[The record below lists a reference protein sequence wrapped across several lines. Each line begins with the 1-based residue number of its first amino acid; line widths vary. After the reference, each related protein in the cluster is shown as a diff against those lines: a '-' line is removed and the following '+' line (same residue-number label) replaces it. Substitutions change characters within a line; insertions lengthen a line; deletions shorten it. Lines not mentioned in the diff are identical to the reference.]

1 MTLHIRPA
9 QPSDRPTI
17 LALAPRLQAGVA
29 PWREPGAVA
38 EAVEGWVRSSLDRA
52 AEAEQAV
59 LVAEL
64 DRQVVGF
71 VTVSQHRHWAGDT
84 DAYIGELVV
93 APDAEGRG
101 IGKALVRSALDWA
114 RMHGYTRVVVATGA
128 ANHAARRLYALL
140 GFDDEDVTL
149 SRAV

>member
-1 MTLHIRPA
+1 M
-9 QPSDRPTI
+9 
-17 LALAPRLQAGVA
+17 A
-29 PWREPGAVA
+29 PWREPVAVA

-52 AEAEQAV
+52 VEAEQSV

-93 APDAEGRG
+93 APDYEGRG
-101 IGKALVRSALDWA
+101 IGKALVRAALDWA
-114 RMHGYTRVVVATGA
+114 RSQGYQRVAVATGA
-128 ANHAARRLYALL
+128 ANTAARALYASL